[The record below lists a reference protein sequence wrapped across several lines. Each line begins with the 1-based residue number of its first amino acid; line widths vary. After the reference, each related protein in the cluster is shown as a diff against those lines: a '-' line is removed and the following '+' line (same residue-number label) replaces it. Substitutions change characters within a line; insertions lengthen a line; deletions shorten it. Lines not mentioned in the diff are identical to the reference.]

1 MAETENLSPLK
12 QALLQLRQMRAQLD
26 DVERARTEPIA
37 VVGMGLRLP
46 GGAVDPESLWTM
58 LRDGVD
64 AVTEVPPDRW
74 DVDAYYDADPTAPG
88 KMTTRFGAFLGDVSR
103 FDAAFFGIAPREAA
117 SLDPQQRLLLQV
129 SWEALERA
137 GQSPEKLAGSATG
150 VFVGFSN
157 SDYFRQMFADPNQI
171 DTYSTTGNAGSIA
184 AGRLSYYLGL
194 HGPCLTLDTACSSSL
209 VAVHLAVQSLRRG
222 ECALAL
228 VGGVN
233 LILSPEVHIN
243 FSKAQGMMAP
253 DGRCKT
259 FDARADGYVRGE
271 GCGMIVLKRLSD
283 ALAQHDPVLAVIR
296 GTAINH
302 DGRSSGLTAPNGPAQ
317 ETLLRAAA
325 VDAGVEPSRI
335 DYVEA
340 HGTGTALGD
349 PIEVRALG
357 AAFGTGRRQGQP
369 LWMGSLKT
377 NVGHL
382 EAAAGIAGLIKAV
395 LALQHAEIPP
405 HLHFE
410 TPSPHIPWNEFS
422 LAVPTRPTPWP
433 EHDGP
438 RLAGVSSFGF
448 SGTNAHVILESAPE
462 VVQPVSN
469 PIRETRLFTLS
480 ARTAS
485 ALKSLAGQVVQ
496 RLADVPS
503 LKLTDVAW
511 TLNTGRSHLAHRL
524 ALLAPS
530 LERAQQ
536 ALTSFVNGSAV
547 AAYTG
552 HAPAGAQ
559 PEVAFLFTGQGSQ
572 YAGMGRQ
579 LYEQEPIFRAALDE
593 SAAILTSLIDQPL
606 HAILFPAEGAPA
618 LLDEMR
624 YAQPAIFALDVA
636 LARLWASW
644 GIEPAAVSG
653 HSLGEYA
660 AACVAGVFSL
670 ADGLKLVAARGRL
683 MQSLPIEG
691 EMVTVFADEAR
702 VSAAIAPFAADVA
715 LAAVNGPDTC
725 VISGRREPVRQVL
738 ERLRAERIRNRPLP
752 IAQASHSPLIEPIL
766 DAFAEVAASIT
777 YLAPTVPV
785 VSCLSGREVSADE
798 IGTPDYW
805 RRHFRQTVRFADAM
819 QSLYA
824 LGARTFVELGP
835 NPTLLSLGK
844 RCVTDEGATWLPS
857 LREGQSDVSGMLS
870 SLAQLYIQGARINWD
885 AVDGDV
891 AAGGQR
897 VVLPTYPWE
906 GRPYWWKSTTAAVTR
921 VVTPDEPIERWTGA
935 LALARRQ
942 ADQAPLDLALN
953 TYAEKWSVLESMT
966 VAHIRRTLHELGVF
980 TQLGERQT
988 VESLLSLGKILP
1000 TYRHLMQRWL
1010 DRLVAMGDLERVDD
1024 GYVVRRAIGEV
1035 DLETVSREA
1044 DRVLAD
1050 VPFLRDYVRRCAASL
1065 TAIITG
1071 VESPL
1076 ETLFPGGSDEAA
1088 RGIYQHWALA
1098 RYSNAIVRAAVEGA
1112 LDSLPRDHVVRL
1124 LEIGAGTGATA
1135 RAVLPALPAER
1146 SRYHFTDVS
1155 DLFLGR
1161 AERELAQYP
1170 FVKYSLLD
1178 IEREPEEQGFQ
1189 PQGFDVVI
1197 GANVLHATRDL
1208 VAALRHARS
1217 LLAPGGVLILL
1228 EATTS
1233 LAWLDITTGLIEGWQ
1248 LFEDGYRTDSPL
1260 LSPDRWRDALAEAGF
1275 DAFEAFPGAD
1285 SPAEVLGQHV
1295 LLARAPGKPIFP
1307 IAAAD
1312 EGDDNQESVVSHK
1325 PGEDAA
1331 TDDFRERLRAA
1342 LPFERADLLAEF
1354 VRGHVAT
1361 ILRLDE
1367 TDEFDRSSR
1376 LMEVGVDS
1384 LMAVEL
1390 RNRLAK
1396 GLGLSKPLPA
1406 TLIFD
1411 YPTIDAI
1418 AGYLVVELFPVP
1430 AGASTEEPVAA
1441 PAPSTP
1447 PQLAGAI
1454 DDLSDLDVEKLLLE
1468 KLKAISKDN

>member
-37 VVGMGLRLP
+37 VIGMGLRLP
-46 GGAVDPESLWTM
+46 GGAVDPESMWEM
-58 LRDGVD
+58 LRAGTD
-64 AVTEVPPDRW
+64 AVTEVPADRW

-88 KMTTRFGAFLGDVSR
+88 KMTTRYGAFLGDVSR

-137 GQSPEKLAGSATG
+137 GQSPEKLAGSPTG

-157 SDYFRQMFADPNQI
+157 SDYFRQLFADPNQI

-184 AGRLSYYLGL
+184 AGRLSYFLGL

-228 VGGVN
+228 AGGVN

-271 GCGMIVLKRLSD
+271 GCGVIVLKRLSD
-283 ALAQHDPVLAVIR
+283 AVAQRDPILAVIR

-317 ETLLRAAA
+317 EALLRAAA
-325 VDAGVEPSRI
+325 TDAGVDPSRI

-340 HGTGTALGD
+340 HGTGTSLGD

-357 AAFGTGRRQGQP
+357 AAFGTGRRPGQP

-382 EAAAGIAGLIKAV
+382 EAAAGIAGIIKAV

-410 TPSPHIPWNEFS
+410 TPSPHIPWSEFS

-433 EHDGP
+433 EHEGA

-448 SGTNAHVILESAPE
+448 SGTNAHVILESAPTATSIE
-462 VVQPVSN
+462 SAPS
-469 PIRETRLFTLS
+469 REARLLTLS
-480 ARTAS
+480 ARSAS
-485 ALKSLAGQVVQ
+485 ALKTLAEQVAQ
-496 RLADVPS
+496 RLADEPG
-503 LKLTDVAW
+503 LKIADVAW

-524 ALLAPS
+524 ALIAPTR
-530 LERAQQ
+530 ERAQQ
-536 ALTSFVNGSAV
+536 ALTSFVNGSTV

-552 HAPAGAQ
+552 HAPAGAH

-572 YAGMGRQ
+572 YANMGRQ
-579 LYEQEPIFRAALDE
+579 LYEQEPVFRASLDE
-593 SAAILTSLIDQPL
+593 SAAILSTLIDQPL
-606 HAILFPAEGAPA
+606 HAILFPAEGATS
-618 LLDEMR
+618 LLDDMR

-644 GIEPAAVSG
+644 GIEPIAVSG

-683 MQSLPIEG
+683 MQSLPVDG

-766 DAFAEVAASIT
+766 DAFTAIAASIT
-777 YLAPTVPV
+777 YHAPTVPV
-785 VSCLSGREVSADE
+785 VSCLTGGEVSAAE

-844 RCVTDEGATWLPS
+844 RCVTDEGTTWLPS
-857 LREGQSDVSGMLS
+857 LREGQPDAGEMLS
-870 SLAQLYIQGARINWD
+870 SLAQLYVQGARVNWD
-885 AVDGDV
+885 GVDADV
-891 AAGGQR
+891 AAAGQR

-906 GRPYWWKSTTAAVTR
+906 GKPYWWKSTTSAAPAPVGAASA
-921 VVTPDEPIERWTGA
+921 ERWTGA
-935 LALARRQ
+935 LASARRQ

-953 TYAEKWSVLESMT
+953 TYAEKWRVLEAVT
-966 VAHIRRTLHELGVF
+966 VGHIRRTLSELGVF
-980 TQLGERQT
+980 TQPGERQT
-988 VESLLSLGKILP
+988 VESLLTVGKILP

-1010 DRLVAMGDLERVDD
+1010 DRLVAIGDLERIDD
-1024 GYVVRRAIGEV
+1024 ACVARRPIDAA
-1035 DLETVSREA
+1035 DLDAVWREA

-1050 VPFLRDYVRRCAASL
+1050 VPFLRDYVRRCGASL
-1065 TAIITG
+1065 TAVITG
-1071 VESPL
+1071 AESPL

-1112 LDSLPRDHVVRL
+1112 LDDLPRDHVGRL

-1161 AERELAQYP
+1161 AERELAQYS
-1170 FVKYSLLD
+1170 FVKYGLLD
-1178 IEREPEEQGFQ
+1178 IEHEPEAQGFQ
-1189 PQGFDVVI
+1189 LQGFDVVI

-1228 EATTS
+1228 EATQS

-1248 LFEDGYRTDSPL
+1248 IFEDAYRTDSPL
-1260 LSPDRWRDALAEAGF
+1260 LSPERWREALSEAGF
-1275 DAFEAFPGAD
+1275 DAFEAFPGSG

-1295 LLARAPGKPIFP
+1295 LLARAPGKPLFP
-1307 IAAAD
+1307 IGAVD
-1312 EGDDNQESVVSHK
+1312 EGGENQGSAGAHRPV
-1325 PGEDAA
+1325 EDAA
-1331 TDDFRERLRAA
+1331 ADDFRERLAAA
-1342 LPFERADLLAEF
+1342 LPFERVDLLAEF

-1361 ILRLDE
+1361 ILRMDE
-1367 TDEFDRSSR
+1367 TDELDRSSR
-1376 LMEVGVDS
+1376 LMEIGVDS

-1396 GLGLSKPLPA
+1396 GLGLSKALPA

-1418 AGYLVVELFPVP
+1418 AGFLVAELFTAPV
-1430 AGASTEEPVAA
+1430 GASTEQPAAA
-1441 PAPSTP
+1441 PTPATP
-1447 PQLAGAI
+1447 PQTPGAI
-1454 DDLSDLDVEKLLLE
+1454 EDLSDADVEKLLLE
-1468 KLKAISKDN
+1468 KLKAFSKDN